1 MNIGLKI
8 SVLGCGRWGSF
19 IAWYLNKIG
28 HKVKLWGRHG
38 SPHIEQLVRFRKNE
52 YLEFGEDIEFTDDI
66 IEALKFSDVL
76 VISISSQNLRGF
88 IQDTKKVF
96 DLGEKSFVLCM
107 KGIEESTGSRLSEV
121 IKQCTGNENVAI
133 WVGPG
138 HVQDFSAGIP
148 NCMVID
154 SYSENLKM
162 LLIENFS
169 SNLIRFYIGNDMI
182 GNEIGAAAKNVM
194 GIAAGVL
201 DGMKYSS
208 LKGALMSRGT
218 REVARLIEAMGG
230 NPFSAYGLAHL
241 GDYQA
246 TLFSPYSNN
255 RKFGEAMVT
264 GEPCTKLAEGVKT
277 SGAILELAKK
287 CGVDMPICRAVY
299 DSVNGKKSPKEA
311 ISDLFLRKIK
321 CEF

>member
-1 MNIGLKI
+1 
-8 SVLGCGRWGSF
+8 
-19 IAWYLNKIG
+19 
-28 HKVKLWGRHG
+28 
-38 SPHIEQLVRFRKNE
+38 
-52 YLEFGEDIEFTDDI
+52 
-66 IEALKFSDVL
+66 
-76 VISISSQNLRGF
+76 
-88 IQDTKKVF
+88 
-96 DLGEKSFVLCM
+96 
-107 KGIEESTGSRLSEV
+107 
-121 IKQCTGNENVAI
+121 
-133 WVGPG
+133 
-138 HVQDFSAGIP
+138 
-148 NCMVID
+148 
-154 SYSENLKM
+154 
-162 LLIENFS
+162 
-169 SNLIRFYIGNDMI
+169 MI

-264 GEPCTKLAEGVKT
+264 GEIYTKLAEGIKT
-277 SGAILELAKK
+277 SSAILNLAQRY
-287 CGVDMPICRAVY
+287 GVDMPICKAVS
-299 DSVNGKKSPKEA
+299 DAVNGRKSPKNA

-321 CEF
+321 YEF